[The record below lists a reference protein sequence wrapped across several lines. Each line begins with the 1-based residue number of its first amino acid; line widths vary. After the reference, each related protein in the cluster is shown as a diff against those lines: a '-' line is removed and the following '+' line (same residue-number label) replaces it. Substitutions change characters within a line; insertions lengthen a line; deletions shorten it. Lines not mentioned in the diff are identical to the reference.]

1 MRRMNVSDLARRLRT
16 TPQELLAKLPELGFD
31 IGARAIKID
40 EAMGEKI
47 AKKWMEHDRQQRI
60 RDSLVLTPTRRVE
73 GEEPRD

>member
-47 AKKWMEHDRQQRI
+47 AKKWMEHDRQQGI
-60 RDSLVLTPTRRVE
+60 RDSRSSRR
-73 GEEPRD
+73 RDELKARNRVN